1 MINPCGYQ
9 RAYDVFA
16 KDLEQLMSIGRRLVD
31 GVKADQTEL
40 SKIQS
45 GIKRRKA
52 TKKDVGA
59 VGDLDAKHRT
69 FAAQWAKLD
78 DSTRDATNRFH
89 AALDEE
95 DEKHVVRIRG
105 LCAYCVGTGR
115 SDSGIDYLFGEIKT
129 YDSLKGNFPARR
141 AQFSQICNVLAAVV
155 DAAAKQHESM
165 APSTGIIDRYER
177 LQDHDPEAAAAFYR
191 AHRDEI
197 LSEFESRRNA
207 DNQQP

>member
-78 DSTRDATNRFH
+78 DSTRDANQ
-89 AALDEE
+89 
-95 DEKHVVRIRG
+95 
-105 LCAYCVGTGR
+105 
-115 SDSGIDYLFGEIKT
+115 
-129 YDSLKGNFPARR
+129 P
-141 AQFSQICNVLAAVV
+141 
-155 DAAAKQHESM
+155 
-165 APSTGIIDRYER
+165 
-177 LQDHDPEAAAAFYR
+177 
-191 AHRDEI
+191 
-197 LSEFESRRNA
+197 LSCRT
-207 DNQQP
+207 